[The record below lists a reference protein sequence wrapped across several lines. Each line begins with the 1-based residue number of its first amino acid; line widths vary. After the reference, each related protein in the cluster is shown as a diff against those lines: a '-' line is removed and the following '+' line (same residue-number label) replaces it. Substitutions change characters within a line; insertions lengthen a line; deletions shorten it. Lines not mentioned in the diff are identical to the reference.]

1 VEILISMKKKQ
12 KHLKSEGQNDIG
24 NFSGA
29 ASFQG
34 SAHGKN
40 GNYGLGG
47 KKQLAKPSD
56 EETIS
61 ERSPSDGFYR
71 DLPGFPEMNS
81 LQNKQVMV
89 PRDPNEDEIND
100 RLGPTIDGQPID
112 GVDTWKSTTP
122 SKMGTA
128 IYKTNSILAKKQFV
142 PKDIQAENT
151 IPESAGPSGVGSLG
165 STTWSS
171 SKNALVKPKDFFQEL
186 EDYKNGDINAKNPVG
201 TKGVIVRPTTHVPDN
216 GDGKDVK
223 FKENKINKM
232 KFLKEMI
239 DLLVEE
245 LLSEEDLDEA
255 PQNVQA
261 IIPGF
266 LPVGQFIKDTA
277 YLDQLHKQA
286 LKIADPNQTYPNR
299 YKEALDN
306 LKKELEAA
314 NIPQPMIKTI
324 IDQTDAARQENIET
338 DKKRAAGI
346 LSKPIAVQGKEQQR
360 NKDVPKPLED
370 TVVKPN
376 IDEMRLLKDYY
387 EQLQQASPNMKN
399 QIEQS
404 IITQIKQL
412 GINKVKNW
420 VGSDVYN
427 SFIGGK
433 NIPPATAYYKDLLTK
448 IK

>member
-1 VEILISMKKKQ
+1 MKKKQ
-12 KHLKSEGQNDIG
+12 KHLKTEGQNDIG

-122 SKMGTA
+122 AKMGTA
-128 IYKTNSILAKKQFV
+128 IYDTDLIPAKKQFI
-142 PKDIQAENT
+142 PTETEDENT
-151 IPESAGPSGVGSLG
+151 VQEAAGPSGVGSLG

-239 DLLVEE
+239 NLLVEE
-245 LLSEEDLDEA
+245 LLEQDLDEA
-255 PQNVQA
+255 AQDVKA

-266 LPVGQFIKDTA
+266 LPVSQFIKDTA

-286 LKIADPNQTYPNR
+286 LKIADVNQTYPNR

-306 LKKELEAA
+306 LKKELESA

-324 IDQTDAARQENIET
+324 IDQTDVARQENVDT
-338 DKKRAAGI
+338 DKKRAAGV
-346 LSKPIAVQGKEQQR
+346 LNKSIAVQATEQQK
-360 NKDVPKPLED
+360 NKNIPKPLESISVQP
-370 TVVKPN
+370 TN
-376 IDEMRLLKDYY
+376 DELGNLKAYY
-387 EQLQQASPNMKN
+387 EQFNNASPNMKN

-404 IITQIKQL
+404 IIAQIKL
-412 GINKVKNW
+412 L
-420 VGSDVYN
+420 
-427 SFIGGK
+427 GK
-433 NIPPATAYYKDLLTK
+433 NKIENWINSSLFYSKNTKTAILPVIEYYQNLLTK
-448 IK
+448 VK

>member
-1 VEILISMKKKQ
+1 MEILISMKKKQ
-12 KHLKSEGQNDIG
+12 KHLKTEGQNDIG

-122 SKMGTA
+122 AKMGTA
-128 IYKTNSILAKKQFV
+128 IYDTDLIPAKKQFI
-142 PKDIQAENT
+142 PTETEDENT
-151 IPESAGPSGVGSLG
+151 VQEAAGPSGVGSLG

-239 DLLVEE
+239 NLLVEE
-245 LLSEEDLDEA
+245 LLEQDLDEA
-255 PQNVQA
+255 AQDVKA

-266 LPVGQFIKDTA
+266 LPVSQFIKDTA

-286 LKIADPNQTYPNR
+286 LKIADVNQTYPNR

-306 LKKELEAA
+306 LKKELESA

-324 IDQTDAARQENIET
+324 IDQTDVARQENVDT
-338 DKKRAAGI
+338 DKKRAAGV
-346 LSKPIAVQGKEQQR
+346 LNKSIAVQATEQQK
-360 NKDVPKPLED
+360 NKNIPKPLESISVQP
-370 TVVKPN
+370 TN
-376 IDEMRLLKDYY
+376 DELGNLKAYY
-387 EQLQQASPNMKN
+387 EQFNNASPNMKN

-404 IITQIKQL
+404 IIAQIKL
-412 GINKVKNW
+412 L
-420 VGSDVYN
+420 
-427 SFIGGK
+427 GK
-433 NIPPATAYYKDLLTK
+433 NKIENWINSSLFYSKNTKTAILPVIEYYQNLLTK
-448 IK
+448 VK